1 MNYLVKFFYMIFIFL
16 LLSQKVY
23 AIRIEIIAK
32 VNNQIITN
40 VDVDNRFNLAIAI
53 SNIYDKPELREKLK
67 NQILKVLID
76 EHLKIQEA
84 QRYGILITSNEVNN
98 EINRLERSL
107 KIKTNSLI
115 QSFKEKNIPEIV
127 IYDQI
132 RSQLLWN
139 KLINITIANN
149 IKISDKQKDEAFKN
163 FIKNS
168 GETEFNLS
176 EIFIS
181 YAAAKDQDTALEKI
195 NSIYSNLT
203 TSNFI
208 TIAEQ
213 FSDGAVISKGWIRES
228 VLNKNANEE
237 IKNMLPNTISKPIKS
252 SIGYHVYLL
261 SNKRKT
267 KKINDNESLYN
278 LSQIFFKFQDKN
290 KQDITKYS
298 NAINDLRS
306 KVKGCNMLEETIEKI
321 EIISGGNLGIL
332 SENALDKKFSNAIKN
347 NLPVGILSEEIITQD
362 GVHAVMLCEPIIKVS
377 FDKIK
382 QSILNK
388 LTVNKINN
396 ASTLLLNRIRQRA
409 LIEINPI

>member
-1 MNYLVKFFYMIFIFL
+1 
-16 LLSQKVY
+16 
-23 AIRIEIIAK
+23 
-32 VNNQIITN
+32 
-40 VDVDNRFNLAIAI
+40 
-53 SNIYDKPELREKLK
+53 KLK

-107 KIKTNSLI
+107 KLKTNSLI
-115 QSFKEKNIPEIV
+115 QSFKEKNIPEVV
-127 IYDQI
+127 IYNQI

-181 YAAAKDQDTALEKI
+181 YAEAKNQDTALEKI

-237 IKNMLPNTISKPIKS
+237 IKNMLPNSISKPIKS

-298 NAINDLRS
+298 NAINDLRR

-332 SENALDKKFSNAIKN
+332 SENALDKKFSNVIKN
-347 NLPVGILSEEIITQD
+347 NLPVGILSEEIITED
-362 GVHAVMLCEPIIKVS
+362 GVHAIMLCEPIIKVS

-382 QSILNK
+382 QNILNK